1 NEIFADMENCV
12 VIYIDDLLIFT
23 KSDDEAEHDKIVQEV
38 LRRLQERDLFVKP
51 EKCNFKV
58 KEVDFLGMI
67 IGQNGI
73 RMNPEKVQAILEW
86 PEPTRVKGVRAFL
99 GLGNFYRR
107 FIENFA
113 KITRPLNDLTKKDL
127 VWQWGAKEQEAFDK
141 LKQAFT
147 TAPILAFPELDKE
160 FRLETDS
167 SDFAT
172 GAVLSIKCPDDLWRP
187 CAYLSHSLSPT
198 ERNYQIY
205 DKEMLAII
213 RALEHW
219 RHYLEG
225 ARHQFEIWTDHK
237 NLEYFMTAR

>member
-1 NEIFADMENCV
+1 
-12 VIYIDDLLIFT
+12 
-23 KSDDEAEHDKIVQEV
+23 
-38 LRRLQERDLFVKP
+38 
-51 EKCNFKV
+51 
-58 KEVDFLGMI
+58 VDFLGMI

-73 RMNPEKVQAILEW
+73 RMNPEKVQAILDW
-86 PEPTRVKGVRAFL
+86 PKPTRVKGVRAFL

-113 KITRPLNDLTKKDL
+113 KITRPLNNLIKKDIF
-127 VWQWGAKEQEAFDK
+127 WHWDTKEQEAFDK

-160 FRLETDS
+160 FQLETDS

-187 CAYLSHSLSPT
+187 CAYLSHSLLPT
-198 ERNYQIY
+198 KCNYQIY

-225 ARHQFEIWTDHK
+225 ARHQFEIWTNHK
-237 NLEYFMTAR
+237 NLEYFMTA